1 MTGIVAVIGAGTM
14 GAGIAQCL
22 AQAGREVIVVEPD
35 PQAVE
40 RARRGLNEAVRL
52 ALLLGRGD
60 RRTAL
65 DAARRVHWVERIDEL
80 STAREASRIDF
91 VIECATE
98 RIELKEQLFAELD
111 RHCAPAAVF
120 ASINSAIPIAR
131 LAAATARP
139 EQVLG
144 LHFMNP
150 APLTDEVEVVRGE
163 QTSPATLKRAT
174 ELLTALGKEAIVV
187 GDRPGFV
194 INRLLMLTIAEA
206 AATLDTGVDAE
217 TVDALFERC
226 LGHRMGPLRTAD
238 LIGLDN
244 VADTIEVLRRETG
257 EDHYRVPPAL
267 EKLVTAGHFG
277 RKTGQGFHDYR
288 CHRRDH
294 RQPGRRH
301 PGGPAPPERCP
312 TRRAHHRRPV
322 LRPLCRADR
331 SPGCGH
337 PA

>member
-1 MTGIVAVIGAGTM
+1 MTGVVGVLGAGTM

-35 PQAVE
+35 PTAVE
-40 RARRGLNEAVRL
+40 RARRGLDEAVRL

-65 DAARRVHWVERIDEL
+65 DTARRVRWSDTIDEFD
-80 STAREASRIDF
+80 AVDF
-91 VIECATE
+91 VIECAVE
-98 RIELKEQLFAELD
+98 RIELKEKLFADLD
-111 RHCAPAAVF
+111 RVCPADTVL
-120 ASINSAIPIAR
+120 ASITSAIPIAR

-139 EQVLG
+139 GRVLG

-150 APLTDEVEVVRGE
+150 APLTDAVEVVRGAA
-163 QTSPATLKRAT
+163 TSPDTMARAT
-174 ELLTALGKEAIVV
+174 DLLTALGKRPIVV

-194 INRLLMLTIAEA
+194 LNRLLMLSIAEA
-206 AATLDTGVDAE
+206 AALLDAGESAA
-217 TVDALFERC
+217 TVDDLFEQC

-257 EDHYRVPPAL
+257 EQHYRVPPAL
-267 EKLVTAGHFG
+267 AALVTAGHFG

-288 CHRRDH
+288 
-294 RQPGRRH
+294 
-301 PGGPAPPERCP
+301 
-312 TRRAHHRRPV
+312 
-322 LRPLCRADR
+322 
-331 SPGCGH
+331 
-337 PA
+337 

>member
-1 MTGIVAVIGAGTM
+1 MTRVVGVLGAGTM

-35 PQAVE
+35 PTAVE
-40 RARRGLNEAVRL
+40 RARRGLDEAVRL

-65 DAARRVHWVERIDEL
+65 DTARRVRWSDTIDEFD
-80 STAREASRIDF
+80 AVDF
-91 VIECATE
+91 VIECAVE
-98 RIELKEQLFAELD
+98 RIELKEKLFADLD
-111 RHCAPAAVF
+111 RVCPADTVL
-120 ASINSAIPIAR
+120 ASITSAIPIAR

-139 EQVLG
+139 DRVLG

-150 APLTDEVEVVRGE
+150 APLTDAVEVVRGAA
-163 QTSPATLKRAT
+163 TSPDTMARAT
-174 ELLTALGKEAIVV
+174 DLLTALGKQPIVV

-194 INRLLMLTIAEA
+194 LNRLLMLSIAEA
-206 AATLDTGVDAE
+206 AALLDAGETAA
-217 TVDALFERC
+217 TVDDLFEQC

-257 EDHYRVPPAL
+257 EQHYRVPPAL
-267 EKLVTAGHFG
+267 AALVTAGHFG

-288 CHRRDH
+288 
-294 RQPGRRH
+294 
-301 PGGPAPPERCP
+301 
-312 TRRAHHRRPV
+312 
-322 LRPLCRADR
+322 
-331 SPGCGH
+331 
-337 PA
+337 

>member
-1 MTGIVAVIGAGTM
+1 M

-35 PQAVE
+35 PTAVE
-40 RARRGLNEAVRL
+40 RARRGLDEAVRL

-65 DAARRVHWVERIDEL
+65 DTARRVRWSDTIDEFD
-80 STAREASRIDF
+80 AADF
-91 VIECATE
+91 VIECAVE
-98 RIELKEQLFAELD
+98 RIELKEKLFADLD
-111 RHCAPAAVF
+111 RVCPDDTVL
-120 ASINSAIPIAR
+120 ASITSAIPIAR

-139 EQVLG
+139 DRVLG

-150 APLTDEVEVVRGE
+150 APLTDAVEVVRGAA
-163 QTSPATLKRAT
+163 TSPDTMARAT
-174 ELLTALGKEAIVV
+174 DLLTALGKQPIVV

-194 INRLLMLTIAEA
+194 LNRLLMLSIAEA
-206 AATLDTGVDAE
+206 AALLDAGETAA
-217 TVDALFERC
+217 TVDDLFEQC

-257 EDHYRVPPAL
+257 EQHYRVPPAL
-267 EKLVTAGHFG
+267 AALVTAGHFG

-288 CHRRDH
+288 
-294 RQPGRRH
+294 
-301 PGGPAPPERCP
+301 
-312 TRRAHHRRPV
+312 
-322 LRPLCRADR
+322 
-331 SPGCGH
+331 
-337 PA
+337 

>member
-1 MTGIVAVIGAGTM
+1 MTGVVGVLGAGTM

-35 PQAVE
+35 PTAVE
-40 RARRGLNEAVRL
+40 RARRGLDEAVRL

-65 DAARRVHWVERIDEL
+65 DTARRVRWSDTIDEFD
-80 STAREASRIDF
+80 AADF
-91 VIECATE
+91 VIECAVE
-98 RIELKEQLFAELD
+98 RIELKEKLFADLD
-111 RHCAPAAVF
+111 RVCPDDTVL
-120 ASINSAIPIAR
+120 ASITSAIPIAR

-139 EQVLG
+139 DRVLG

-150 APLTDEVEVVRGE
+150 APLTDAVEVVRGAA
-163 QTSPATLKRAT
+163 TSPDTMARAT
-174 ELLTALGKEAIVV
+174 DLLTALGKQPIVV

-194 INRLLMLTIAEA
+194 LNRLLMLSIAEA
-206 AATLDTGVDAE
+206 AALLDAGETAA
-217 TVDALFERC
+217 TVDDLFEQC

-257 EDHYRVPPAL
+257 EQHYRVPPAL
-267 EKLVTAGHFG
+267 AALVTAGHFG

-288 CHRRDH
+288 
-294 RQPGRRH
+294 
-301 PGGPAPPERCP
+301 
-312 TRRAHHRRPV
+312 
-322 LRPLCRADR
+322 
-331 SPGCGH
+331 
-337 PA
+337 

>member
-1 MTGIVAVIGAGTM
+1 MTGVVAVIGAGTM

-22 AQAGREVIVVEPD
+22 AQAGCDVIVVEPD
-35 PQAVE
+35 PAAVD

-65 DAARRVHWVERIDEL
+65 EAARRVRWTDRIDDLAEVG
-80 STAREASRIDF
+80 F
-91 VIECATE
+91 VIECAVE
-98 RIELKEQLFAELD
+98 RIELKERLFAELD
-111 RHCAPAAVF
+111 RVCPPEAVL
-120 ASINSAIPIAR
+120 ASATSAIPIAR
-131 LAAATARP
+131 LAAATGRP
-139 EQVLG
+139 DRVLG

-150 APLTDEVEVVRGE
+150 APLTDTVEVVRGE
-163 QTSPATLKRAT
+163 QTSDETMARAT
-174 ELLTALGKEAIVV
+174 DLLAALGKEALIV

-194 INRLLMLTIAEA
+194 INRLLMLSIAQA
-206 AATLDTGVDAE
+206 AATLDAGTDAA

-257 EDHYRVPPAL
+257 EDHYRIPPAL
-267 EKLVTAGHFG
+267 ATLVAAGHFG

-288 CHRRDH
+288 
-294 RQPGRRH
+294 
-301 PGGPAPPERCP
+301 
-312 TRRAHHRRPV
+312 
-322 LRPLCRADR
+322 
-331 SPGCGH
+331 
-337 PA
+337 

>member
-1 MTGIVAVIGAGTM
+1 MSGIVAVLGAGTM

-35 PQAVE
+35 PAAVE
-40 RARRGLNEAVRL
+40 RARRGLDEAVRL

-65 DAARRVHWVERIDEL
+65 DAARRVRWTDHLDEL
-80 STAREASRIDF
+80 GPVEF
-91 VIECATE
+91 VIECAVE
-98 RIELKEQLFAELD
+98 QIELKEKLFAELD
-111 RHCAPAAVF
+111 RICPAETVLAT
-120 ASINSAIPIAR
+120 ITSAIPIAR
-131 LAAATARP
+131 LAAVTGRP
-139 EQVLG
+139 DRVLG

-150 APLTDEVEVVRGE
+150 APLTDAVEVVRGAA
-163 QTSPATLKRAT
+163 TSPDTMTRAT

-194 INRLLMLTIAEA
+194 LNRVLMLSIAEA
-206 AATLDTGVDAE
+206 AALLDAGESAA

-244 VADTIEVLRRETG
+244 VADTLEVLRRETG
-257 EDHYRVPPAL
+257 AAHYRIPPAL
-267 EKLVTAGHFG
+267 ATLVAAGHFG

-288 CHRRDH
+288 
-294 RQPGRRH
+294 
-301 PGGPAPPERCP
+301 
-312 TRRAHHRRPV
+312 
-322 LRPLCRADR
+322 
-331 SPGCGH
+331 
-337 PA
+337 

>member
-1 MTGIVAVIGAGTM
+1 MTGTVAVIGAGTM

-22 AQAGREVIVVEPD
+22 AQAGRDVIVVEPD
-35 PQAVE
+35 PNAVA
-40 RARRGLNEAVRL
+40 RARKSLDEAVRL

-65 DAARRVHWVERIDEL
+65 EAARRVRWTDRIDEL
-80 STAREASRIDF
+80 GEVDF

-98 RIELKEQLFAELD
+98 RIELKERLFAELD
-111 RHCAPAAVF
+111 RHCPPGAVL
-120 ASINSAIPIAR
+120 ASATSAIPIAR
-131 LAAATARP
+131 LAAATGRP

-150 APLTDEVEVVRGE
+150 APLTDAVEVVRGE
-163 QTSPATLKRAT
+163 QTSAHTLTRAT
-174 ELLTALGKEAIVV
+174 DLLTALGKESIVV

-194 INRLLMLTIAEA
+194 LNRLLMLTIAQA
-206 AATLDTGVDAE
+206 AATLDTGTDAA

-226 LGHRMGPLRTAD
+226 LGHKMGPLRTAD

-244 VADTIEVLRRETG
+244 VADTIDVLHRETG

-267 EKLVTAGHFG
+267 ATLVAAGHFG

-288 CHRRDH
+288 
-294 RQPGRRH
+294 
-301 PGGPAPPERCP
+301 
-312 TRRAHHRRPV
+312 
-322 LRPLCRADR
+322 
-331 SPGCGH
+331 
-337 PA
+337 

>member
-1 MTGIVAVIGAGTM
+1 MTGVVGVLGAGTM

-35 PQAVE
+35 PTAVE
-40 RARRGLNEAVRL
+40 RARRGLDEAVRL

-65 DAARRVHWVERIDEL
+65 DTARRVRWSDTIDEFD
-80 STAREASRIDF
+80 AVDF
-91 VIECATE
+91 VIECAVE
-98 RIELKEQLFAELD
+98 RIELKEKLFADLD
-111 RHCAPAAVF
+111 RVCPADTVL
-120 ASINSAIPIAR
+120 ASITSAIPIAR

-139 EQVLG
+139 DRVVG

-150 APLTDEVEVVRGE
+150 APLTDAVEVVRGAA
-163 QTSPATLKRAT
+163 TSPDTMARAT
-174 ELLTALGKEAIVV
+174 DLLTALGKQPIVV

-194 INRLLMLTIAEA
+194 LNRLLMLSIAEA
-206 AATLDTGVDAE
+206 AALLDAGETAA
-217 TVDALFERC
+217 TVDDLFEQC

-257 EDHYRVPPAL
+257 EQHYRVPPTLAA
-267 EKLVTAGHFG
+267 LVTAGHFG

-288 CHRRDH
+288 
-294 RQPGRRH
+294 
-301 PGGPAPPERCP
+301 
-312 TRRAHHRRPV
+312 
-322 LRPLCRADR
+322 
-331 SPGCGH
+331 
-337 PA
+337 

>member
-1 MTGIVAVIGAGTM
+1 MTRVVGVLGAGTM

-35 PQAVE
+35 PTAVE
-40 RARRGLNEAVRL
+40 RARRGLDEAVRL

-65 DAARRVHWVERIDEL
+65 DTARRVRWSDTIDEFD
-80 STAREASRIDF
+80 AVDF
-91 VIECATE
+91 VIECAVE
-98 RIELKEQLFAELD
+98 RIELKEKLFADLD
-111 RHCAPAAVF
+111 RVCPADTVL
-120 ASINSAIPIAR
+120 ASITSAIPIAR

-139 EQVLG
+139 DRVLG

-150 APLTDEVEVVRGE
+150 APLTDAVEVVRGAA
-163 QTSPATLKRAT
+163 TSPDTMARAAD
-174 ELLTALGKEAIVV
+174 LLTALGKQPIVV

-194 INRLLMLTIAEA
+194 LNRLLMLSIAEA
-206 AATLDTGVDAE
+206 AALLDAGETAA
-217 TVDALFERC
+217 TVDDLFEQC

-257 EDHYRVPPAL
+257 EQHYRVPPAL
-267 EKLVTAGHFG
+267 AALVTAGHFG

-288 CHRRDH
+288 
-294 RQPGRRH
+294 
-301 PGGPAPPERCP
+301 
-312 TRRAHHRRPV
+312 
-322 LRPLCRADR
+322 
-331 SPGCGH
+331 
-337 PA
+337 

>member
-1 MTGIVAVIGAGTM
+1 MTGVVGVLGAGTM

-35 PQAVE
+35 PTAVE
-40 RARRGLNEAVRL
+40 RARRGLDEAVRL

-65 DAARRVHWVERIDEL
+65 DSARRVRWSDTIDEFD
-80 STAREASRIDF
+80 AADF
-91 VIECATE
+91 VIECAVE
-98 RIELKEQLFAELD
+98 RIELKEKLFADLD
-111 RHCAPAAVF
+111 RVCPDDTVL
-120 ASINSAIPIAR
+120 ASITSAIPIAR

-139 EQVLG
+139 DRVLG

-150 APLTDEVEVVRGE
+150 APLTDAVEVVRGAA
-163 QTSPATLKRAT
+163 TSPDTMARAT
-174 ELLTALGKEAIVV
+174 DLLTALGKQPIVV

-194 INRLLMLTIAEA
+194 LNRLLMLSIAEA
-206 AATLDTGVDAE
+206 AALLDAGESAA
-217 TVDALFERC
+217 TVDDLFEQC

-257 EDHYRVPPAL
+257 EQHYRVPPAL
-267 EKLVTAGHFG
+267 AALVTAGHFG

-288 CHRRDH
+288 
-294 RQPGRRH
+294 
-301 PGGPAPPERCP
+301 
-312 TRRAHHRRPV
+312 
-322 LRPLCRADR
+322 
-331 SPGCGH
+331 
-337 PA
+337 